1 MNQDQFQVDASA
13 TGNTVWVNNSY
24 GCLAR
29 FDKRFGIDVHRNM
42 KDAADGG
49 SECLYCT
56 HEAAEER
63 EWLTF
68 VEKVLEHHGA
78 VVPVDTIRFLQL

>member
-1 MNQDQFQVDASA
+1 
-13 TGNTVWVNNSY
+13 
-24 GCLAR
+24 
-29 FDKRFGIDVHRNM
+29 VHRNM

-56 HEAAEER
+56 HEAAGES

-68 VEKVLEHHGA
+68 VEKVLEHHDIA
-78 VVPVDTIRFLQL
+78 VPVDTIKF